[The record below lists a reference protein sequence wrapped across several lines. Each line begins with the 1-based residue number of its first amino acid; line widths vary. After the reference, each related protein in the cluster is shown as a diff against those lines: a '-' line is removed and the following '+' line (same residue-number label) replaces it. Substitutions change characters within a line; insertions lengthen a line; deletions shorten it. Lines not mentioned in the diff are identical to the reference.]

1 MSKDPYSGDLRA
13 TRDKELRDIKS
24 PAALAAIS
32 DDMSDEIVS
41 VGKRVVTRSYEVVEE
56 DLSPEYLLPSNG
68 GYNPKTKSMFIEA
81 EIEPKTEPRIV
92 KPKKP
97 IDYVA
102 MMQRNIKQMRRIHGD
117 GRQRETL
124 QELSKNHYKE

>member
-1 MSKDPYSGDLRA
+1 
-13 TRDKELRDIKS
+13 
-24 PAALAAIS
+24 
-32 DDMSDEIVS
+32 
-41 VGKRVVTRSYEVVEE
+41 
-56 DLSPEYLLPSNG
+56 
-68 GYNPKTKSMFIEA
+68 MFIEA
-81 EIEPKTEPRIV
+81 EIEPKTEPKIV